1 MPLIS
6 TNTVSPAIPA
16 ACSPAGTPN
25 ASTICPPLA
34 SDTFSANGARSSSVV
49 PFKERFISN
58 LLEARADAAAGRT
71 PELAALT
78 KLSENK
84 LRKLVDQAEATCTP
98 PVNGAKVI
106 ELFNA
111 IKMEQLH
118 HKKPAPAKIIEFL
131 YNHSVY
137 QSEAPLASTSPAW
150 TREVITDPSLGE
162 FKVDAFADNFKTWTT
177 GEEKVTIQDLG
188 LNFQETENNKIEVFS
203 DKAGFWPALMKDL
216 DNAKDSVNINMFGL
230 MGDPWGKEVFDR
242 LIDKAKNGV
251 KVRVLADQ
259 LGARMHWYFEHS
271 NSDFIDYLR
280 NNGIEVIL
288 TSDSDYYGNFH
299 FDHRKFYVI
308 DGQIGHNTG
317 YTIEDHMRHIHF
329 DIGMRIQGD
338 MVKQLQGSFF
348 ASWLYFGG
356 ELKGEDGAFDYEQFY
371 KRYFPA
377 NEVTGDTTARLV
389 SNIPNVQHRVTE
401 TYYDSIRAA
410 QTKVQVINEF
420 LSDNELIKIIEQ
432 KANEG
437 VEVEIVFPRVFE
449 WEGYGLIAAE
459 FFDRIHHLPN
469 VKIHIYDGPEDHGW
483 LHTKGI
489 LVDNTYVNFGSTNMD
504 ELALFH
510 NYEVNVEL
518 SDATVA
524 KEIDEEVFDYA
535 IKYSKPYES
544 KPTWGK
550 SIKVFF
556 YKLLKKAIEP

>member
-6 TNTVSPAIPA
+6 TNTVSPNSPA
-16 ACSPAGTPN
+16 TCSPAVTPN
-25 ASTICPPLA
+25 GPVTCPPLA
-34 SDTFSANGARSSSVV
+34 TDSFSANGERSSSVV
-49 PFKERFISN
+49 PFKERFIAN
-58 LLEARADAAAGRT
+58 LLEARTEAKSGQS
-71 PELAALT
+71 PKLAALT
-78 KLSENK
+78 QLSETQI
-84 LRKLVDQAEATCTP
+84 RELVNQVEASCTR
-98 PVNGAKVI
+98 PVKGSKVI

-111 IKMEQLH
+111 IKMKQLH
-118 HKKPAPAKIIEFL
+118 HTKPTPAQVIEFL
-131 YNHSVY
+131 YHHSAY
-137 QSEAPLASTSPAW
+137 QSDAATSSSSPAW
-150 TREVITDPSLGE
+150 TRELISDPSLGE
-162 FKVDAFADNFKTWTT
+162 FKVDAFARNFKAWTT

-203 DKAGFWPALMKDL
+203 DKGEFWPALMKDL
-216 DNAKDSVNINMFGL
+216 DNAQDSVNINMFGL
-230 MGDPWGKEVFDR
+230 MGDPWGKEVFEL
-242 LIDKAKNGV
+242 LIEKAKKGV

-259 LGARMHWYFEHS
+259 LGARMHWYFEHA
-271 NSDFIDYLR
+271 NADFIDYLR
-280 NNGIEVIL
+280 DNDIEVIL
-288 TSDSDYYGNFH
+288 TSDPDYYGNFH

-308 DGQIGHNTG
+308 DGQLGHNTG

-338 MVKQLQGSFF
+338 MVKQLQASFF

-356 ELKGEDGAFDYEQFY
+356 ELKDKDGAFDYEQFY
-371 KRYFPA
+371 KRYFPTNA
-377 NEVTGDTTARLV
+377 VTGDTTARLI

-410 QTKVQVINEF
+410 QTRVQVINEF
-420 LSDNELIKIIEQ
+420 LSDNELIKILEE

-518 SDATVA
+518 SDPSVA
-524 KEIDEEVFDYA
+524 QEVNEEVFEYA

-544 KPTWGK
+544 TPSWGK
-550 SIKVFF
+550 SIKTFF
-556 YKLLKKAIEP
+556 YKLIKKTLEP